1 LTNKNKNMK
10 KLIIYICLLLPLVG
24 FQSCKKAYSPGD
36 NYDFSNPLP
45 PYVAFKS
52 TAAVSVKLKA
62 DHTTAGSATFGFLT
76 RTALQQAITVTYTIT
91 GGALAAANQTVVI
104 PRDAVTSANVVI
116 AVPANTAPG
125 TSTVTLNKAVA
136 ADGTVLTIGP
146 DNVAAN
152 QTLKIVVT
160 QL

>member
-1 LTNKNKNMK
+1 MTYNIKNMK
-10 KLIIYICLLLPLVG
+10 KLLYICLLLPLVV

-52 TAAVSVKLKA
+52 TATISVKLNA
-62 DHTTAGSATFGFLT
+62 DHSTAGSATFAFIT
-76 RTALQQAITVTYTIT
+76 RTSLQQAITVTYTIT
-91 GGALAAANQTVVI
+91 GGALASAAKTAVI
-104 PRDAVTSANVVI
+104 PRDAVTTPNIVI
-116 AVPANTAPG
+116 PVPAGTAPG
-125 TSTVTLNKAVA
+125 TSVVTLNKAVA

-152 QTLKIVVT
+152 QTAKIVVT